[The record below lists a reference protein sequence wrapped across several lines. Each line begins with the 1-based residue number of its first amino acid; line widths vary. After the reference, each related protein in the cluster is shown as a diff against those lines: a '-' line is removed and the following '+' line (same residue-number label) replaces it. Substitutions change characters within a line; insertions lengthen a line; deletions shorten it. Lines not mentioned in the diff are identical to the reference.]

1 MKARSPG
8 RGRQFQCS
16 TVEPDEFIEVA
27 AGLVFRDRQ
36 LLITRRRLQD
46 HLGGWWEFPGG
57 KRERNESFE
66 DCVRRELMEEL
77 GIQVE
82 VRELF
87 GSVTYAYPEKSV
99 HLKFYRCLWRRH
111 EPRALGCH
119 AFAWVSVSQ
128 LARYTFPPADEQ
140 VLEKLRASTRLWNC

>member
-1 MKARSPG
+1 MTEESGGGLSFRSA
-8 RGRQFQCS
+8 FAH
-16 TVEPDEFIEVA
+16 PDSAQE
-27 AGLVFRDRQ
+27 
-36 LLITRRRLQD
+36 
-46 HLGGWWEFPGG
+46 
-57 KRERNESFE
+57 RE
-66 DCVRRELMEEL
+66 DME
-77 GIQVE
+77 VE
-82 VRELF
+82 VGELIE
-87 GSVTYAYPEKSV
+87 SISHDYPDKSV